1 MANKKN
7 KSRNKEIDKSFEVS
21 SLHDVKDE
29 NGNGIFHITT
39 KYKWVGGLSV
49 FLFFF
54 TSFLVYGTVE
64 KWFEAEMW
72 QVTIWSLCGIL
83 SLYSIF
89 KKSIAALILNLV
101 LFLAVSLLPVWQSF
115 YESVVK

>member
-1 MANKKN
+1 MKRKK
-7 KSRNKEIDKSFEVS
+7 KPAEQVDKNFEVS

-29 NGNGIFHITT
+29 NGNGIFHITQ
-39 KYKWVGGLSV
+39 KYKIVGGLSV

-54 TSFLVYGTVE
+54 TSFLIYGTVE

-72 QVTIWSLCGIL
+72 QVSIWSICGLL

-89 KKSIAALILNLV
+89 KKSFAALILNLI
-101 LFLAVSLLPVWQSF
+101 LFLVVSLLPMWQSLAELF
-115 YESVVK
+115 N